1 LGFSQSF
8 QRLGRPGVCLAV
20 LFLMMGGC
28 ETQSFFDPS
37 EMGSYSKKP
46 LPVPILRNLDTGIE
60 EPDERFATAQD
71 VQATDLV
78 ALTQD
83 YVIGRN
89 DLLQVSI
96 TDLVQQGV
104 ETVKQ
109 MRVTE
114 SGYIT
119 LPLVGQVKALGLTEG
134 QLEQAIVAA
143 YRDANLIPNAQV
155 SVVTAEARNRT
166 FSILG
171 AVNQPGQYV
180 ILQSDFRLLDAL
192 VLARDVNSTTGID
205 YVYVVRKL
213 DEDYKPGATTQ
224 PANEGNGPTTGPGNE
239 VLTPHSEVPVS
250 PKMMLDVPVDAT
262 APTTAPSGSAE
273 GRIIMVGDKPMQ
285 IQGGQTVPMTE
296 PANAAASAP
305 TAAQAANGNNF
316 AFNDLREPS
325 DMRVIKVPF
334 DPLKRG
340 ELRYNIVIRP
350 QDMIIVP
357 QPIVGEYYMGGH
369 VQRTGVYSLAARQIT
384 LKEAVIAAGMLDQV
398 AIPARTQIIRRL
410 SPTKEVFARVDLEKI
425 FAGEEPDIIL
435 KPDDQVMVGTNAI
448 APFLASFRQ
457 GFRITYGFGFLYDSN
472 YFAPNGS
479 SNGGL

>member
-1 LGFSQSF
+1 
-8 QRLGRPGVCLAV
+8 
-20 LFLMMGGC
+20 MMM
-28 ETQSFFDPS
+28 DAP
-37 EMGSYSKKP
+37 
-46 LPVPILRNLDTGIE
+46 
-60 EPDERFATAQD
+60 EPA
-71 VQATDLV
+71 
-78 ALTQD
+78 
-83 YVIGRN
+83 
-89 DLLQVSI
+89 
-96 TDLVQQGV
+96 
-104 ETVKQ
+104 
-109 MRVTE
+109 
-114 SGYIT
+114 
-119 LPLVGQVKALGLTEG
+119 P
-134 QLEQAIVAA
+134 
-143 YRDANLIPNAQV
+143 
-155 SVVTAEARNRT
+155 
-166 FSILG
+166 
-171 AVNQPGQYV
+171 
-180 ILQSDFRLLDAL
+180 
-192 VLARDVNSTTGID
+192 
-205 YVYVVRKL
+205 
-213 DEDYKPGATTQ
+213 
-224 PANEGNGPTTGPGNE
+224 
-239 VLTPHSEVPVS
+239 
-250 PKMMLDVPVDAT
+250 

-273 GRIIMVGDKPMQ
+273 GRIIVVGDKPMQ

-296 PANAAASAP
+296 PANAAAPTP
-305 TAAQAANGNNF
+305 TAAPSANGNF

-457 GFRITYGFGFLYDSN
+457 GFRITYGFGFLYDRN